1 MAGKE
6 AANLLEALGTPHGK
20 AERKV
25 RKEVS
30 RNRRFAE
37 KALEAHGGNPE
48 DIHTFPISRTRPHT
62 GICGWKSKLPFRPDA
77 FRNACLEMSHAAILG
92 RARALGWMSWKS
104 AQTCWSW
111 LLNTSS
117 LNFRFH
123 RRP

>member
-1 MAGKE
+1 MTELIMESKHQLFKTETLTQNCNEILKRRRHVLVGISPFNSRFSEDYIHRLIAWAVREFQSVSVLLAGKE

-48 DIHTFPISRTRPHT
+48 
-62 GICGWKSKLPFRPDA
+62 
-77 FRNACLEMSHAAILG
+77 
-92 RARALGWMSWKS
+92 
-104 AQTCWSW
+104 
-111 LLNTSS
+111 
-117 LNFRFH
+117 
-123 RRP
+123 